1 MKLIKIILKL
11 LSKKEKKYGIFV
23 VILVT
28 IMALLDAAGVISII
42 PFLAILGNPEMVEEN
57 GILKQ
62 LYIGSKKIGVQNI
75 NDFLIFLG
83 VSALLLIIFSS
94 CFRILTHYVL
104 NHFVEM
110 RRHSI
115 SEKLLKNYLSLP
127 YSSFLNKHSGELS
140 KTILSEV
147 DQFVGQILRPV
158 TNMLVYLIVLV
169 VLVTLLL
176 FINPFLTILICAV
189 FSFLYGV
196 FFLMLQRFFIRIGSN
211 RIKANKDRFVIISE
225 IFGSIKYI
233 KLLGKEEIYFSQF
246 GAPSS
251 QFSKMQANFQTFTQ
265 APKFIVEG
273 IGFGSI
279 LILTV
284 FLIGKYGGIENG
296 ALGEILPTLGLY
308 TFSAYRLLPAAT
320 NIYQGLSS
328 LNYGSA
334 SIHELYENSI
344 LDNAL
349 TVESSTPL
357 SFKKRIFLDD
367 ISYLFSQSDKP
378 ALENITLEIPFGKSL
393 GIIGTTG
400 SGKTTLI
407 DIILG
412 LLEPSN
418 GTLNVDGVVITKENR
433 KSWQKLLGY
442 VPQEIILTHCSIL
455 ENIAFGLPKNE
466 IDMAKVINCAKLAHI
481 HDFISN
487 DLPYKYETL
496 VGERGTRLSGG
507 QRQRIGIAR
516 ALYNDPEVLILDE
529 ATSALDTRTE
539 LKVIKSIESLHGDK
553 TIILI
558 THRMTAIKNCEYVL
572 KLENGKI
579 KKNYG

>member
-579 KKNYG
+579 KKNHG